1 MLSLATANL
10 QRLQA
15 LMSDMLAYAQVGGAG
30 KRTDVSLREP
40 LEMALSNLQK
50 DIEETGAQVSFG
62 VLPTVRTD
70 RSQVTLV
77 FQNLISNAIKFRSGQ
92 APRLQI
98 GSKKEKREW
107 VVSVADNGQGF
118 DSRYAEQ
125 IFLPF
130 KRLHGS
136 DTPGSGIGL
145 ATCKRIVERI
155 GGRIWAEAVPGKGAT
170 FYFTLPVK

>member
-1 MLSLATANL
+1 VN
-10 QRLQA
+10 
-15 LMSDMLAYAQVGGAG
+15 
-30 KRTDVSLREP
+30 
-40 LEMALSNLQK
+40 
-50 DIEETGAQVSFG
+50 IG